1 LRRAAFDAVLFDWG
15 ETLFY
20 NPDGAD
26 LLVEAGL
33 APEEAARL
41 WGEIWRASK
50 GPAAIARRRD
60 LSASVH
66 RAAWAALLEP
76 AEAAVPGIGSRL
88 YERVIAT
95 DAWLPYPDAAGVLR
109 ALREA
114 KVAVAVVSNVPS
126 PLGPVLRRHGMD
138 ALVDVFVESYRHGVE
153 KPDPALFLLACRE
166 LGVKPERALM
176 VGDSHLTDGGAVEAG
191 LVTLLL
197 PAVRRGAARGLGA
210 VLRLLGLVDT
220 LGGSE
225 QRLR

>member
-1 LRRAAFDAVLFDWG
+1 
-15 ETLFY
+15 
-20 NPDGAD
+20 
-26 LLVEAGL
+26 
-33 APEEAARL
+33 
-41 WGEIWRASK
+41 
-50 GPAAIARRRD
+50 
-60 LSASVH
+60 
-66 RAAWAALLEP
+66 
-76 AEAAVPGIGSRL
+76 
-88 YERVIAT
+88 
-95 DAWLPYPDAAGVLR
+95 
-109 ALREA
+109 
-114 KVAVAVVSNVPS
+114 
-126 PLGPVLRRHGMD
+126 MD